1 MSDSSRHFLCLSMLA
16 KLTAWPCAD
25 LHPGNI
31 LVRVVDPNS
40 TWGRIANF
48 CRFKTAPHLVLLDVG
63 MTCEL
68 TPDEQRNIVG
78 FFQAS
83 VCSCTTEL
91 RPASACGAL
100 CNAYAPASNHVSR
113 SLSSSSAG

>member
-1 MSDSSRHFLCLSMLA
+1 MHPAPDWALRC
-16 KLTAWPCAD
+16 CAD

-31 LVRVVDPNS
+31 LVRIVDPNS

-68 TPDEQRNIVG
+68 SPSDQRNIVG
-78 FFQAS
+78 FFQ
-83 VCSCTTEL
+83 VCACSRADSTADWDCAALVRVQHCSE
-91 RPASACGAL
+91 PAGQDEM
-100 CNAYAPASNHVSR
+100 APKLTAARTLH
-113 SLSSSSAG
+113 GQ